1 MLKDKYDKITQ
12 EIIGYAAVGASIIV
26 LFMTR

>member
-12 EIIGYAAVGASIIV
+12 EIIGSAMEVQKISEPR
-26 LFMTR
+26 FS